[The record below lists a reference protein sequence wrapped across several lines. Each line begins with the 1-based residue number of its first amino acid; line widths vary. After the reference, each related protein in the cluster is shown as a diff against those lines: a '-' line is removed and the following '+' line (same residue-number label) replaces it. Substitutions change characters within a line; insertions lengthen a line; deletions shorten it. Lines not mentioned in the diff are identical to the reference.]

1 MINYIK
7 KLFEKIQI
15 ENEKKIYIENEK
27 KNRIENKRREF
38 FEFEKSFGRPL
49 LSHFA
54 LMSQRGGFEKLPFV
68 EKINKFFNLINPRLQ
83 VLRNKWLIKFYVF
96 KERLKII
103 KKDKKNFLSFLFAW
117 FLHKKSFNVYIK
129 RQLLNPYNSWIFFI
143 NYSLNY
149 YLLSKLYFV
158 FLNYFFYIIFQKF
171 VKIGHVLKLKKFE
184 LFYDFIKLKDHS
196 RYHLGIRPHTFITT
210 FNRRIKKGFLLKRF

>member
-129 RQLLNPYNSWIFFI
+129 RQLLKPYNVWIFFI

-149 YLLSKLYFV
+149 YLFAKLYFA
-158 FLNYFFYIIFQKF
+158 FLTYLFYIISQKF
-171 VKIGHVLKLKKFE
+171 MKLTMIFKLKGYE
-184 LFYDFIKLKDHS
+184 ILFDLMKQKDHS
-196 RYHLGIRPHTFITT
+196 RYHLGVRPHTFFTT
-210 FNRRIKKGFLLKRF
+210 FSRRIKKGLL